1 MKLAVWLVGMVDE
14 SREVS
19 HLAWEDLVSSWP
31 AAYHYIHPVDA
42 VGDEADEFD
51 GEEAV
56 KALTMVDRHEKTEP
70 GLWFESGANSRSVIW
85 RQVEDRTRT
94 GTWRYYVSAAQYK
107 FWSKG

>member
-42 VGDEADEFD
+42 VGDEADEFAD
-51 GEEAV
+51 GGAAV
-56 KALTMVDRHEKTEP
+56 NALTCSISQE
-70 GLWFESGANSRSVIW
+70 
-85 RQVEDRTRT
+85 
-94 GTWRYYVSAAQYK
+94 
-107 FWSKG
+107 